1 MRNNKREIRSTNN
14 YGAIEA
20 RCGIKLKP
28 RLEQSIQELR
38 LMTSYS
44 KCEISKRFIIL
55 TNEVPR
61 YTIIEYQLKR
71 NTIQYVMI
79 ALVFSSENLAFA
91 RKRKIEIQT
100 KIEYVW
106 ITNIFHVLSS
116 KKCNC
121 FKSFSSLFIRWC
133 NLLLCQDIRNSGNE
147 FYHLFSLYF
156 GVCSLFSS
164 FTDLLL
170 FLFHSLL
177 IL

>member
-100 KIEYVW
+100 KIEYV
-106 ITNIFHVLSS
+106 
-116 KKCNC
+116 
-121 FKSFSSLFIRWC
+121 
-133 NLLLCQDIRNSGNE
+133 
-147 FYHLFSLYF
+147 
-156 GVCSLFSS
+156 
-164 FTDLLL
+164 
-170 FLFHSLL
+170 
-177 IL
+177 